1 MKFHCPEAHNK
12 KIPLPGALLG
22 DTTGKACV
30 NTEPTLGRA
39 GALSIP
45 QRFLSWGVG
54 EGKDSLSRELWEILN
69 TETHLDSP
77 HTPRGPVK
85 LAEMP

>member
-12 KIPLPGALLG
+12 KIPLPDSPFG
-22 DTTGKACV
+22 DRTGKACV
-30 NTEPTLGRA
+30 NTEPTLGSA

-45 QRFLSWGVG
+45 QRFLRWGAE
-54 EGKDSLSRELWEILN
+54 EGKDRLSRELWEILN

-77 HTPRGPVK
+77 HTPQR
-85 LAEMP
+85 ACETR